1 MEKKLKIE
9 EEKVTIK
16 KGQVEEIIIKL
27 NKERAK
33 ANKKN
38 NEVSMEKAK
47 IEIEKQKIE
56 KEKAICEKELAES
69 LPALKKA

>member
-1 MEKKLKIE
+1 MKKE

-16 KGQVEEIIIKL
+16 KGEVEVIIIKL

-38 NEVSMEKAK
+38 DEVSKEKSI
-47 IEIEKQKIE
+47 IEVDKAKIE
-56 KEKAICEKELAES
+56 KEKSICEKELAES
-69 LPALKKA
+69 LPALLNA